1 MIKKKLSHL
10 VRSFWR
16 KNVSDHDSH
25 GSYIKSRRG
34 NRSNF
39 SIERLEPRIALD
51 AAGVQRPALE
61 RSHDIYLSNVGP
73 SPIVF
78 GKSDISITT
87 DSFVVTSVAH
97 GAVEKWTQAD
107 GWVDVSTKP
116 TTSNPRE
123 LLKLLQRRVFSKSD
137 RLRWIPAIQDLS
149 TDIATQAAFT
159 SRAKAF
165 EVHDWGRKTEESTD
179 PVTRPEPVENFAVT
193 QAVDGNFTAT
203 WGGVPADP
211 AIIRAEYG
219 VASGSDTGSHDG
231 WGMMRPDGGRFEASD
246 LVWHEGL
253 QRFFAVADDG
263 AYLATFTYD
272 GTAVTE
278 IGGPG
283 DYKVDRYWKVDV
295 GGLLTD
301 STVSSSDKAKLQE
314 MHIDQSTS
322 FEGLTFKQ
330 SSDATEASKIIYI
343 GVESEWDEENSG
355 PKIGNKIIEFNF
367 SDAFDGNGD
376 WVAGEGEQPGK
387 ITQVFDLGY
396 KHDNKDKGGKD
407 DPMPVHGDVSFAA
420 GLEALTFVPNQVS
433 GTEGLFYAGRQKDGK
448 VYKLDLKHSIAGIVG
463 AVERTGDFT
472 FDSVKNPGYP
482 DLGGLQ
488 YVEVGGSQ
496 YVLALFGEG
505 PKTTQDKTEVAR
517 SGGAVN
523 PDAVR
528 IALATLDGH
537 VTQTWDQEGAWN
549 EFDTDSDDWMTGLRG
564 PEGISYFEI
573 GGVPHLALAQDPGGS
588 QRDQGTNYD
597 PVNGFSPTDG
607 GRIGQV
613 KFFSGFD
620 LDTPQV
626 TSTLKFGNQL
636 TIPGIKGS
644 SYQIPQNQMT
654 AQQGLLSGPS
664 AILGSSLGTSTADVT
679 LHTTALHADGATTEK
694 TTATPGTS
702 FYQDKLTIVIR
713 HGEDDGHISRPV
725 AWKVNEENKKQN
737 ISINTLNV
745 SLNAEDVSVEKFF
758 GAKDSFTLDSDGVK
772 QANSFAVVLPQLVA
786 ELGSSGFVYQ
796 PISRVMVDSFKRD
809 GGDGTSNP
817 LNTIMPFIFTQA
829 NAGNK
834 IDVDLVVKN
843 GGQDYDAWVD
853 IAPDLKDRRLSP
865 LEGDGSVVIVST
877 RQGLFDPGKDKL
889 LDNAIIGQLNEL
901 YGLNGKNVLVNGEM
915 VPYLETKSW
924 KHTDK
929 HSPNTVEDSVF
940 NKNKDQVA
948 DPQKGTT
955 IYVYGDLDRN
965 PENGFE
971 VRVYTQNVD
980 TNNTYKEGHE
990 SWG

>member
-1 MIKKKLSHL
+1 MRKKQSQ
-10 VRSFWR
+10 
-16 KNVSDHDSH
+16 
-25 GSYIKSRRG
+25 
-34 NRSNF
+34 F
-39 SIERLEPRIALD
+39 SVERLEPRLALD
-51 AAGVQRPALE
+51 AGGVQRPALE
-61 RSHDIYLSNVGP
+61 ISHSVFLSSTGP
-73 SPIVF
+73 SPIVL
-78 GKSDISITT
+78 GKSNISIGT
-87 DSFVVTSVAH
+87 DSFVVTAVAQ
-97 GAVEKWTQAD
+97 GTVEKWVQAD
-107 GWVDVSTKP
+107 GWVDISTP
-116 TTSNPRE
+116 VTTSHPSH
-123 LLKLLQRRVFSKSD
+123 LIKLMRNRVFQRGD
-137 RLRWIPAIQDLS
+137 RLRWVPAATS
-149 TDIATQAAFT
+149 TNSTVGAQTAFT
-159 SRAKAF
+159 NRAKAF
-165 EVHDWGRKTEESTD
+165 EFIDFGGNTKEATD
-179 PVTRPEPVENFAVT
+179 PVLSPEPVENFAVT
-193 QAVDGNFTAT
+193 QTVDGNFRAT
-203 WGGVPADP
+203 WGGIPADP

-219 VASGSDTGSHDG
+219 GTSGSDTGSHDG
-231 WGMMRPDGGRFEASD
+231 WGLMRPDGGRFEASD
-246 LVWHEGL
+246 LVWHERL

-263 AYLATFTYD
+263 GYLATFTYD
-272 GTAVTE
+272 GTTVTE

-295 GGLLTD
+295 AGLLTD

-330 SSDATEASKIIYI
+330 SSDATEASKVIYI

-367 SDAFDGNGD
+367 SEAFDVNGD
-376 WVAGEGEQPGK
+376 WVFGEGEQPGK

-396 KHDNKDKGGKD
+396 KYDNKDKGGKD

-420 GLEALTFVPNQVS
+420 GLEALTFVPNEVN

-448 VYKLDLKHSIAGIVG
+448 VYKLNLNQSTTGIVG
-463 AVERTGDFT
+463 AVERIGDFT

-482 DLGGLQ
+482 DLGALQ

-505 PKTTQDKTEVAR
+505 PATTQGKTEDSR

-523 PDAVR
+523 PDAVQ

-549 EFDTDSDDWMTGLRG
+549 EFDTDSDDWMAGLRG
-564 PEGISYFEI
+564 PEGISYFKI
-573 GGVPHLALAQDPGGS
+573 DGVPHLAFAQDPGGS

-597 PVNGFSPTDG
+597 PSNGFSPTDG

-613 KFFSGFD
+613 KFFSGFE
-620 LDTPQV
+620 LDAPQV
-626 TSTLKFGNQL
+626 TSTLKVGSQL

-679 LHTTALHADGATTEK
+679 LHTTALHADGVTTEK
-694 TTATPGTS
+694 TTATLGTS

-713 HGEDDGHISRPV
+713 HGHDDDNWSGSRRENDFWKIPDSELPNSEDQ
-725 AWKVNEENKKQN
+725 KN
-737 ISINTLNV
+737 ISVNPLSHEIDSGKTVTASNYFGVGETLK
-745 SLNAEDVSVEKFF
+745 LNA
-758 GAKDSFTLDSDGVK
+758 DG
-772 QANSFAVVLPQLVA
+772 QNEAESFAKVLPDLV
-786 ELGSSGFVYQ
+786 EYLGYQ
-796 PISRVMVDSFKRD
+796 PISRVIVDSFIRSTKED
-809 GGDGTSNP
+809 GTYAGDGTSNP
-817 LNTIMPFIFTQA
+817 LNTIMPFIFNQA

-834 IDVDLVVKN
+834 IDVDLVVKD
-843 GGQDYDAWVD
+843 GGEDYDAWVD
-853 IAPDLKDRRLSP
+853 IATDLKDRRLSP

-877 RQGLFDPGKDKL
+877 RQGLFDPEKEKL
-889 LDNAIIGQLNEL
+889 KENAIIGQLNEL
-901 YGLNGKNVLVNGEM
+901 YGLNKKEVND
-915 VPYLETKSW
+915 VPYLETESW
-924 KHTDK
+924 THTNR
-929 HSPNTVEDSVF
+929 NTMIKKDSDF

-955 IYVYGDLDRN
+955 IYVYGDLDKN
-965 PENGFE
+965 SKNGFE
-971 VRVYTQNVD
+971 VQVYTQNVE
-980 TNNTYKEGHE
+980 NQTYDEGHE

>member
-1 MIKKKLSHL
+1 MS
-10 VRSFWR
+10 
-16 KNVSDHDSH
+16 
-25 GSYIKSRRG
+25 KSR
-34 NRSNF
+34 F
-39 SIERLEPRIALD
+39 SVERLEPRIALD
-51 AAGVQRPALE
+51 ATGVQRPTLE

-123 LLKLLQRRVFSKSD
+123 LLKLLQRRVFSKGD
-137 RLRWIPAIQDLS
+137 RLRWIPAVQDLS

-165 EVHDWGRKTEESTD
+165 EVHDWGPKTEESTD
-179 PVTRPEPVENFAVT
+179 PATRPEPVENFAVT
-193 QAVDGNFTAT
+193 QTVDGNFTAT

-211 AIIRAEYG
+211 TIIRAEYG

-263 AYLATFTYD
+263 GYLATFTYD

-367 SDAFDGNGD
+367 SEAFDVNGD
-376 WVAGEGEQPGK
+376 WVFGEGEQPGK

-420 GLEALTFVPNQVS
+420 GLEALTFVPNEVN

-448 VYKLDLKHSIAGIVG
+448 VYKLNLNQSTTGIVG

-482 DLGGLQ
+482 DLGALQ

-505 PKTTQDKTEVAR
+505 PATTQGKTEDSR

-573 GGVPHLALAQDPGGS
+573 NGVPHLAFAQDPGGS

-620 LDTPQV
+620 LDAPQV
-626 TSTLKFGNQL
+626 TSTLKVGNQL

-664 AILGSSLGTSTADVT
+664 AIFGSSLGTSTADVT
-679 LHTTALHADGATTEK
+679 LHTTALHADGTTTEK

-713 HGEDDGHISRPV
+713 HGEDEGNIPRPDDWTV
-725 AWKVNEENKKQN
+725 EKDKKQN
-737 ISINTLNV
+737 ISINTLNA
-745 SLNAEDVSVEKFF
+745 SLDVDVSVDEKF
-758 GAKDSFTLDSDGVK
+758 GAKDSFTLEIDGVK
-772 QANSFAVVLPQLVA
+772 QANSFVVVLPQLVA
-786 ELGSSGFVYQ
+786 DLGYR
-796 PISRVMVDSFKRD
+796 PISRVMVDSFKRP

-817 LNTIMPFIFTQA
+817 LNTIMPFIFDQA

-834 IDVDLVVKN
+834 IDVDLVVKD
-843 GGQDYDAWVD
+843 GGADYDAWVD

-877 RQGLFDPGKDKL
+877 RQGLFDPKKEEL
-889 LDNAIIGQLNEL
+889 QDNAIIGQLNEL
-901 YGLNGKNVLVNGEM
+901 YGLNGKNVLVNDKM

-929 HSPNTVEDSVF
+929 HFPNTEEDSVF
-940 NKNKDQVA
+940 DKNKDQVA

-955 IYVYGDLDRN
+955 IYVYGDLDKN
-965 PENGFE
+965 QIGFE
-971 VRVYTQNVD
+971 VWVYTQNAD
-980 TNNTYKEGHE
+980 NKTYHEGHE
-990 SWG
+990 SWH

>member
-1 MIKKKLSHL
+1 MS
-10 VRSFWR
+10 
-16 KNVSDHDSH
+16 
-25 GSYIKSRRG
+25 KSR
-34 NRSNF
+34 F
-39 SIERLEPRIALD
+39 SVERLEPRIALD

-420 GLEALTFVPNQVS
+420 GLEALTFVPNEVN

-448 VYKLDLKHSIAGIVG
+448 VYKLNLNQSTTGIVG
-463 AVERTGDFT
+463 AVERIGDFT

-482 DLGGLQ
+482 DLGALQ

-597 PVNGFSPTDG
+597 PSNGFSPTDG

-626 TSTLKFGNQL
+626 TSTLKVGNQL

-679 LHTTALHADGATTEK
+679 LHTTALHADGTTTEK

-713 HGEDDGHISRPV
+713 HGEDEGDIPRPD

-834 IDVDLVVKN
+834 IDVDLVVKDD
-843 GGQDYDAWVD
+843 GKDYDAWVD

-877 RQGLFDPGKDKL
+877 RQGLFDPGKDEL
-889 LDNAIIGQLNEL
+889 QENAIIGQLNEL

>member
-1 MIKKKLSHL
+1 MRKKQSQ
-10 VRSFWR
+10 
-16 KNVSDHDSH
+16 
-25 GSYIKSRRG
+25 
-34 NRSNF
+34 F
-39 SIERLEPRIALD
+39 SVERLEPRLALD
-51 AAGVQRPALE
+51 AGGVQRPTLE

-73 SPIVF
+73 APIVF

-87 DSFVVTSVAH
+87 DSFVVTAVAH
-97 GAVEKWTQAD
+97 GTVEKWVQAD

-123 LLKLLQRRVFSKSD
+123 LLKLLQRRVFSKGD
-137 RLRWIPAIQDLS
+137 RLRWIPAVQDLS

-211 AIIRAEYG
+211 TIIRAEYG
-219 VASGSDTGSHDG
+219 VASGSDAGSHDG
-231 WGMMRPDGGRFEASD
+231 WGMMRPDSGRFEASD

-263 AYLATFTYD
+263 GYLATFTYD
-272 GTAVTE
+272 GTTVTE
-278 IGGPG
+278 VGGPG

-295 GGLLTD
+295 AGLLAD

-367 SDAFDGNGD
+367 SEAFDVNGD
-376 WVAGEGEQPGK
+376 WVFGEGEQPGK

-420 GLEALTFVPNQVS
+420 GLEALTFVPNEVN

-448 VYKLDLKHSIAGIVG
+448 VYKLNLNQSTTGIVG
-463 AVERTGDFT
+463 AVERIGDFT

-482 DLGGLQ
+482 DLGALQ

-505 PKTTQDKTEVAR
+505 PATTQGKTEDSR

-549 EFDTDSDDWMTGLRG
+549 EFDTESDDWMTSLRG

-573 GGVPHLALAQDPGGS
+573 NGVPHLAFAQDPGGS

-620 LDTPQV
+620 LDAPQV
-626 TSTLKFGNQL
+626 TSTLKVNEDL
-636 TIPGIKGS
+636 TIPGIRGGS
-644 SYQIPQNQMT
+644 YELPAQQSRTKSQQFKLYSTALNSDGTTSVYQSNVAIPVVHYEEYEATGKSESLSFETLDGWTVFEYDDQHSQAKYVRENVTIDPDGSLRIKVTARESDGKPLSGRVMSNHRQKYGLIIYKTKQIPKAVT
-654 AQQGLLSGPS
+654 ADSMLSHLWPALWTVGWIDDEHPWPEKGEIDVMETVRSHAERPDFTSRIMAKTEGFSIPVDYTKKYYASIPQEANGIEEIQTVLPS
-664 AILGSSLGTSTADVT
+664 AASWSEP
-679 LHTTALHADGATTEK
+679 HT
-694 TTATPGTS
+694 
-702 FYQDKLTIVIR
+702 
-713 HGEDDGHISRPV
+713 
-725 AWKVNEENKKQN
+725 
-737 ISINTLNV
+737 
-745 SLNAEDVSVEKFF
+745 
-758 GAKDSFTLDSDGVK
+758 
-772 QANSFAVVLPQLVA
+772 FAVDWYEVNDEAGSQTDVMFDFYLDV
-786 ELGSSGFVYQ
+786 EVGSSGYLVPMAGSNGTVS
-796 PISRVMVDSFKRD
+796 PIKSYSLKEEVEAYNANPVD
-809 GGDGTSNP
+809 G
-817 LNTIMPFIFTQA
+817 
-829 NAGNK
+829 
-834 IDVDLVVKN
+834 V
-843 GGQDYDAWVD
+843 
-853 IAPDLKDRRLSP
+853 RL
-865 LEGDGSVVIVST
+865 
-877 RQGLFDPGKDKL
+877 PGW
-889 LDNAIIGQLNEL
+889 E
-901 YGLNGKNVLVNGEM
+901 E
-915 VPYLETKSW
+915 
-924 KHTDK
+924 
-929 HSPNTVEDSVF
+929 VF
-940 NKNKDQVA
+940 
-948 DPQKGTT
+948 
-955 IYVYGDLDRN
+955 
-965 PENGFE
+965 
-971 VRVYTQNVD
+971 
-980 TNNTYKEGHE
+980 E
-990 SWG
+990 SWGRHGVVLNVAVGGDWNGNYNDQITVGGANSDFATHLPVDGTADMVIEYVKAFTRSD

>member
-1 MIKKKLSHL
+1 MIKKKFSDR

-16 KNVSDHDSH
+16 RGSSDQHLR
-25 GSYIKSRRG
+25 GSYVKSRRMSKS
-34 NRSNF
+34 RF
-39 SIERLEPRIALD
+39 SVERLEPRIALD
-51 AAGVQRPALE
+51 AAGVQRPTLE

-123 LLKLLQRRVFSKSD
+123 LLKLLQRRVFSKGD
-137 RLRWIPAIQDLS
+137 RLRWIPAVQDLS

-165 EVHDWGRKTEESTD
+165 EVHDWGPKTEESTD
-179 PVTRPEPVENFAVT
+179 PTTRPEPVENFAVT
-193 QAVDGNFTAT
+193 QTVDGNFTAT

-211 AIIRAEYG
+211 TIIRAEYG
-219 VASGSDTGSHDG
+219 VASGSDAGSHDG
-231 WGMMRPDGGRFEASD
+231 WGMMRPDSGRFEASD

-263 AYLATFTYD
+263 GYLATFTYD
-272 GTAVTE
+272 GTTVTE

-322 FEGLTFKQ
+322 FEGLTFKK
-330 SSDATEASKIIYI
+330 SSDATESSKIIYI

-367 SDAFDGNGD
+367 SEAFDVNGD
-376 WVAGEGEQPGK
+376 WVFGEGEQPGK

-407 DPMPVHGDVSFAA
+407 APMPVHGDVSFAA
-420 GLEALTFVPNQVS
+420 GLEALTFVPNEVN

-448 VYKLDLKHSIAGIVG
+448 VYKLNLNQSTTGIVG
-463 AVERTGDFT
+463 AVERIGDFT

-482 DLGGLQ
+482 DLGALQ

-505 PKTTQDKTEVAR
+505 PKTTQDKTEDSR

-537 VTQTWDQEGAWN
+537 VTQTWDQEGTWN

-620 LDTPQV
+620 LDAPQV
-626 TSTLKFGNQL
+626 TSTLKVGNQL

-644 SYQIPQNQMT
+644 SYQIPQNQVT

-679 LHTTALHADGATTEK
+679 LHTTALHADGVTTEK
-694 TTATPGTS
+694 TTATLGTS

-713 HGEDDGHISRPV
+713 HGEDDGNISRPDD
-725 AWKVNEENKKQN
+725 WEVNEEKKQN
-737 ISINTLNV
+737 ISINTLND
-745 SLNAEDVSVEKFF
+745 SLEAVDVSVDEKF
-758 GAKDSFTLDSDGVK
+758 GAKDSFTLKSEGVK
-772 QANSFAVVLPQLVA
+772 QANSFAVVLPQLVDD
-786 ELGSSGFVYQ
+786 LGYR
-796 PISRVMVDSFKRD
+796 PISRVMVDSFRRPD
-809 GGDGTSNP
+809 DVVGTSNP

-834 IDVDLVVKN
+834 IDVDLVVLKN

-853 IAPDLKDRRLSP
+853 IDSDLKDRRLSP

-877 RQGLFDPGKDKL
+877 RQGLFDPDKEKL
-889 LDNAIIGQLNEL
+889 LENAIIGQLNEL
-901 YGLNGKNVLVNGEM
+901 YGLNGKNVLVNDEM
-915 VPYLETKSW
+915 VPYLKTKSW

-929 HSPNTVEDSVF
+929 RYHTVKDSVF

-971 VRVYTQNVD
+971 VQVYTQNAD
-980 TNNTYKEGHE
+980 DQTYHEGHE

>member
-1 MIKKKLSHL
+1 MIKKKFSDL

-16 KNVSDHDSH
+16 KGSSDIHLHDS
-25 GSYIKSRRG
+25 YVKSRRTSKS
-34 NRSNF
+34 RF
-39 SIERLEPRIALD
+39 SVERLEPRIALD
-51 AAGVQRPALE
+51 AAGVQRPTLE

-123 LLKLLQRRVFSKSD
+123 LLKLLQRRVFSKGD
-137 RLRWIPAIQDLS
+137 RLRWIPAVQNLS
-149 TDIATQAAFT
+149 TDIGTQAAFT
-159 SRAKAF
+159 RRAKAF
-165 EVHDWGRKTEESTD
+165 EVYDWGPKTEESTD
-179 PVTRPEPVENFAVT
+179 PATRPEPVENFAVT
-193 QAVDGNFTAT
+193 QTTDGNFTAT

-211 AIIRAEYG
+211 TIIRAEYG
-219 VASGSDTGSHDG
+219 VASGSDAGSHDG
-231 WGMMRPDGGRFEASD
+231 WGMMRPDSGRFEASD

-263 AYLATFTYD
+263 GYLATFTYD
-272 GTAVTE
+272 GTTVTE

-295 GGLLTD
+295 AGLLTD

-314 MHIDQSTS
+314 MQIDQSTS

-330 SSDATEASKIIYI
+330 SSDATESSKIIYI

-367 SDAFDGNGD
+367 SEAFDVNGD
-376 WVAGEGEQPGK
+376 WVFGEGEQPGK

-420 GLEALTFVPNQVS
+420 GLEALTFVPNEVN

-448 VYKLDLKHSIAGIVG
+448 VYKLNLNQSTTGIVG
-463 AVERTGDFT
+463 AVERIGDFT

-482 DLGGLQ
+482 DLGALQ

-505 PKTTQDKTEVAR
+505 PATTQGKTEDSR

-573 GGVPHLALAQDPGGS
+573 DGVPHLAFAQDPGGS

-597 PVNGFSPTDG
+597 PSNGFSPTDG

-620 LDTPQV
+620 LDAPQV
-626 TSTLKFGNQL
+626 TSTLKVGSQL

-679 LHTTALHADGATTEK
+679 LHTTALHADGVTTEK
-694 TTATPGTS
+694 TTATLGTS

-713 HGEDDGHISRPV
+713 HGEDEGNIPRPDDWTV
-725 AWKVNEENKKQN
+725 EKDKKQN
-737 ISINTLNV
+737 ISINTLNA
-745 SLNAEDVSVEKFF
+745 SLDVDVSVDEKF
-758 GAKDSFTLDSDGVK
+758 GAKDSFTLEIDGVK
-772 QANSFAVVLPQLVA
+772 QANSFVVVLPQLVA
-786 ELGSSGFVYQ
+786 DLGYQ
-796 PISRVMVDSFKRD
+796 PISRVMVDSFKRP

-817 LNTIMPFIFTQA
+817 LNTIMPFIFDQA

-834 IDVDLVVKN
+834 IDVDLVVKD

-853 IAPDLKDRRLSP
+853 IATDLKDRRLSP

-877 RQGLFDPGKDKL
+877 RQGLFDPDKNIL
-889 LDNAIIGQLNEL
+889 QENAIIGQLNEL
-901 YGLNGKNVLVNGEM
+901 YGLNKKEVNG
-915 VPYLETKSW
+915 VPYLETESW
-924 KHTDK
+924 THNNQPSD
-929 HSPNTVEDSVF
+929 F

-955 IYVYGDLDRN
+955 IYVYGDLDKN
-965 PENGFE
+965 SKNGFE
-971 VRVYTQNVD
+971 VQVYTQNFE
-980 TNNTYKEGHE
+980 NQTYDEGHWA
-990 SWG
+990 WG

>member
-10 VRSFWR
+10 VNFFWR

-137 RLRWIPAIQDLS
+137 RLRWIPAITDSS
-149 TDIATQAAFT
+149 TDIATLAAFT

-482 DLGGLQ
+482 DLGALQ

-505 PKTTQDKTEVAR
+505 PATTQGKTEDSR
-517 SGGAVN
+517 SGGVVN

-549 EFDTDSDDWMTGLRG
+549 EFDTESDDWMTSLRG

-573 GGVPHLALAQDPGGS
+573 DGVPHLALAQDPGGS

-597 PVNGFSPTDG
+597 PSNGFSPTDG

-626 TSTLKFGNQL
+626 TSTLKVGNQL

-664 AILGSSLGTSTADVT
+664 AIFGSSLGTSTADVT
-679 LHTTALHADGATTEK
+679 LHTTALHADGTTTEK

-713 HGEDDGHISRPV
+713 HGEDEGDISRPV
-725 AWKVNEENKKQN
+725 DWKVNEVENKKN
-737 ISINTLNV
+737 ITINTLNA

-758 GAKDSFTLDSDGVK
+758 GAKDSFTLHSDGVE
-772 QANSFAVVLPQLVA
+772 QASSFAVVLPKLVA
-786 ELGSSGFVYQ
+786 ELGSSGFDYQ

-809 GGDGTSNP
+809 GDDTGTSNP

-834 IDVDLVVKN
+834 IDVDLVVKDD
-843 GGQDYDAWVD
+843 GEDYEAWVD

-877 RQGLFDPGKDKL
+877 RQGLFDPEKEFL
-889 LDNAIIGQLNEL
+889 RENAIIGQLNEL
-901 YGLNGKNVLVNGEM
+901 YGLNGKNVLVNNEK

-929 HSPNTVEDSVF
+929 RTKTEEDSDF
-940 NKNKDQVA
+940 NINKDQVA

-965 PENGFE
+965 QEGFE

-980 TNNTYKEGHE
+980 TNKYKEGHE
-990 SWG
+990 SWA

>member
-1 MIKKKLSHL
+1 MIKKKFSDL

-16 KNVSDHDSH
+16 KGSSDIHLHDS
-25 GSYIKSRRG
+25 YVKSRRTSKS
-34 NRSNF
+34 RF
-39 SIERLEPRIALD
+39 SVERLEPRIALD
-51 AAGVQRPALE
+51 AAGVQRPTLE

-123 LLKLLQRRVFSKSD
+123 LLKLLQRRVFSKGD
-137 RLRWIPAIQDLS
+137 RLRWIPAVQNLS
-149 TDIATQAAFT
+149 TDIGTQAAFT
-159 SRAKAF
+159 RRAKAF
-165 EVHDWGRKTEESTD
+165 EVYDWGPKTEESTD
-179 PVTRPEPVENFAVT
+179 PATRPEPVENFAVT
-193 QAVDGNFTAT
+193 QTTDGNFTAT

-211 AIIRAEYG
+211 TIIRAEYG
-219 VASGSDTGSHDG
+219 VASGSDAGSHDG
-231 WGMMRPDGGRFEASD
+231 WGMMRPDSGRFEASD

-263 AYLATFTYD
+263 GYLATFTYD
-272 GTAVTE
+272 GTTVTE

-322 FEGLTFKQ
+322 FEGLTFKK
-330 SSDATEASKIIYI
+330 SSDATESSKIIYI

-367 SDAFDGNGD
+367 SEAFDVNGD
-376 WVAGEGEQPGK
+376 WVFGEGEQPGK

-396 KHDNKDKGGKD
+396 IHDNKDKGGKD

-420 GLEALTFVPNQVS
+420 GLEALTFVPNEVN

-448 VYKLDLKHSIAGIVG
+448 VYKLNLNQSTTGIVG
-463 AVERTGDFT
+463 AVERIGDFT

-482 DLGGLQ
+482 DLGALQ

-505 PKTTQDKTEVAR
+505 PKTTQDKTEDSR

-573 GGVPHLALAQDPGGS
+573 DGVPHLAFAQDPGGS

-597 PVNGFSPTDG
+597 PSNGFSPTDG

-620 LDTPQV
+620 LDAPQV
-626 TSTLKFGNQL
+626 TSTLKVGSQL

-679 LHTTALHADGATTEK
+679 LHTTALHADGVTTEK
-694 TTATPGTS
+694 TTATLGTS

-713 HGEDDGHISRPV
+713 HGEDEGNIPRPDDWTV
-725 AWKVNEENKKQN
+725 EKDKKQN
-737 ISINTLNV
+737 ISINTLNA
-745 SLNAEDVSVEKFF
+745 SLDVDVSVDEKF
-758 GAKDSFTLDSDGVK
+758 GAKDSFTLEIDGVK
-772 QANSFAVVLPQLVA
+772 QANSFVVVLPQLVA
-786 ELGSSGFVYQ
+786 DLGYQ
-796 PISRVMVDSFKRD
+796 PISRVMVDSFKRP

-817 LNTIMPFIFTQA
+817 LNTIMPFIFDQA

-834 IDVDLVVKN
+834 IDVDLVVKD

-853 IAPDLKDRRLSP
+853 IATDLKDRRLSP

-877 RQGLFDPGKDKL
+877 RQGLFDPGKEELQK
-889 LDNAIIGQLNEL
+889 NAIIGQLNAL
-901 YGLNGKNVLVNGEM
+901 YGLNDKWVNDNE
-915 VPYLETKSW
+915 YLETESW
-924 KHTDK
+924 THNNQPSD
-929 HSPNTVEDSVF
+929 F

-955 IYVYGDLDRN
+955 IYVYGDLDKN
-965 PENGFE
+965 SKNGFE
-971 VRVYTQNVD
+971 VQVYTQNFE
-980 TNNTYKEGHE
+980 NQTYDEGHE

>member
-1 MIKKKLSHL
+1 MIKKKFSDL

-16 KNVSDHDSH
+16 KGSSDIHLHDS
-25 GSYIKSRRG
+25 YVKSRRTSKS
-34 NRSNF
+34 RF
-39 SIERLEPRIALD
+39 SVERLEPRIALD
-51 AAGVQRPALE
+51 AAGVQRPTLE

-123 LLKLLQRRVFSKSD
+123 LLKLLQRRVFSKGD
-137 RLRWIPAIQDLS
+137 RLRWIPAVQNLS
-149 TDIATQAAFT
+149 TDIGTQAAFT
-159 SRAKAF
+159 RRAKAF
-165 EVHDWGRKTEESTD
+165 EVYDWGPKTEESTD
-179 PVTRPEPVENFAVT
+179 PATRPEPVENFAVT
-193 QAVDGNFTAT
+193 QTTDGNFTAT

-211 AIIRAEYG
+211 TIIRAEYG
-219 VASGSDTGSHDG
+219 VASGSDAGSHDG
-231 WGMMRPDGGRFEASD
+231 WGMMRPDSGRFEASD

-263 AYLATFTYD
+263 GYLATFTYD
-272 GTAVTE
+272 GTTVTE

-295 GGLLTD
+295 AGLLTD

-314 MHIDQSTS
+314 MQIDQSTS

-330 SSDATEASKIIYI
+330 SSDATESSKIIYI

-367 SDAFDGNGD
+367 SEAFDVNGD
-376 WVAGEGEQPGK
+376 WVFGEGEQPGK

-420 GLEALTFVPNQVS
+420 GLEALTFVPNEVN

-448 VYKLDLKHSIAGIVG
+448 VYKLNLNQSTTGIVG
-463 AVERTGDFT
+463 AVERIGDFT

-482 DLGGLQ
+482 DLGALQ

-505 PKTTQDKTEVAR
+505 PATTQGKTEDSR

-537 VTQTWDQEGAWN
+537 VTQTWDQEGTWN

-573 GGVPHLALAQDPGGS
+573 GGVPHLALAQDPGSS

-620 LDTPQV
+620 LDAPQV
-626 TSTLKFGNQL
+626 TSTLKVGNQL

-644 SYQIPQNQMT
+644 SYQIPQNQVT

-679 LHTTALHADGATTEK
+679 LHTTALHADGVTTEK
-694 TTATPGTS
+694 TTATLGTS

-713 HGEDDGHISRPV
+713 HGEDDGNISRPDD
-725 AWKVNEENKKQN
+725 WEVNENKKQN
-737 ISINTLNV
+737 ISINTLNA
-745 SLNAEDVSVEKFF
+745 SLEAVDVSVDEKF
-758 GAKDSFTLDSDGVK
+758 GAKDSFTLKSEGVK
-772 QANSFAVVLPQLVA
+772 QANSFAVVLPQLVDD
-786 ELGSSGFVYQ
+786 LGYQ
-796 PISRVMVDSFKRD
+796 PISRVIVDSFIRSTKED
-809 GGDGTSNP
+809 GTYAGDGTSNP
-817 LNTIMPFIFTQA
+817 LNTIMPFIFNQA

-834 IDVDLVVKN
+834 IDVDLVVKD
-843 GGQDYDAWVD
+843 GGEDYDAWVD
-853 IAPDLKDRRLSP
+853 IATDLKDRRLSP

-877 RQGLFDPGKDKL
+877 RQGLFDPDKEKL
-889 LDNAIIGQLNEL
+889 LENAIIGQLNEL
-901 YGLNGKNVLVNGEM
+901 YGLNGKNVLVNDEM
-915 VPYLETKSW
+915 VPYLKTKSW

-929 HSPNTVEDSVF
+929 RYNTVKDSVF

-971 VRVYTQNVD
+971 VQVYTQNAD
-980 TNNTYKEGHE
+980 DETYHEGHE

>member
-10 VRSFWR
+10 VSSFWR

-73 SPIVF
+73 SPIVV

-179 PVTRPEPVENFAVT
+179 PATRPEPVENFAVT

-203 WGGVPADP
+203 WRGVPADP

-263 AYLATFTYD
+263 GYLATFTYD

-301 STVSSSDKAKLQE
+301 STVSDSDKAKLQE

-420 GLEALTFVPNQVS
+420 GLEALTFVPNQVN

-448 VYKLDLKHSIAGIVG
+448 VYKLNLKHSSAGIVG

-482 DLGGLQ
+482 DLGALQ

-537 VTQTWDQEGAWN
+537 VTQTWDQEGTWN
-549 EFDTDSDDWMTGLRG
+549 EFDTDSDDWMTSLRG

-626 TSTLKFGNQL
+626 TSTLKVGNQL

-654 AQQGLLSGPS
+654 AQQDLLSGPS
-664 AILGSSLGTSTADVT
+664 AILGSSLGTSTANVT

-713 HGEDDGHISRPV
+713 HGEDNGHISRPV
-725 AWKVNEENKKQN
+725 AWKVNEGKNEN
-737 ISINTLNV
+737 ITINTLNA
-745 SLNAEDVSVEKFF
+745 SLEAEDVSVDEKF
-758 GAKDSFTLDSDGVK
+758 GAKDSFTLNSDGVK
-772 QANSFAVVLPQLVA
+772 QANSFAVVLPKLVT
-786 ELGSSGFVYQ
+786 ELGSSGFDYQ
-796 PISRVMVDSFKRD
+796 PISRVMVDSFKRL

-834 IDVDLVVKN
+834 IDVDLVVKDD
-843 GGQDYDAWVD
+843 GEDYDAWVD

-877 RQGLFDPGKDKL
+877 RQGLFDPGKEKL
-889 LDNAIIGQLNEL
+889 KENAIIGQLNEL
-901 YGLNGKNVLVNGEM
+901 YGLNDEEKTVNGEQ
-915 VPYLETKSW
+915 YLKTESW
-924 KHTDK
+924 MHNDQ
-929 HSPNTVEDSVF
+929 SSVF

-971 VRVYTQNVD
+971 VQVYTQNPS
-980 TNNTYKEGHE
+980 NKTYQVGHFR
-990 SWG
+990 W

>member
-1 MIKKKLSHL
+1 MKLTRKKQSQ
-10 VRSFWR
+10 
-16 KNVSDHDSH
+16 
-25 GSYIKSRRG
+25 
-34 NRSNF
+34 F
-39 SIERLEPRIALD
+39 SVERLEPRLALD
-51 AAGVQRPALE
+51 AGGVQRPELE
-61 RSHDIYLSNVGP
+61 ISHSVFLSGTGP
-73 SPIVF
+73 SPIVL
-78 GKSDISITT
+78 GKSDISIGT
-87 DSFVVTSVAH
+87 DSFVVTAVAH
-97 GAVEKWTQAD
+97 GTVEKWVQAD
-107 GWVDVSTKP
+107 GWVDISTP
-116 TTSNPRE
+116 VTTSHPSH
-123 LLKLLQRRVFSKSD
+123 LMKLMRNRVFQRGD
-137 RLRWIPAIQDLS
+137 RLRWVPAVTS
-149 TDIATQAAFT
+149 TNSTVGAQTAFT

-165 EVHDWGRKTEESTD
+165 EVTDFGGNTKEATD
-179 PVTRPEPVENFAVT
+179 PVLIPEPVENFAVT

-203 WGGVPADP
+203 WGAVPADP
-211 AIIRAEYG
+211 TIIRAEYG
-219 VASGSDTGSHDG
+219 VASGSDAGSHDG
-231 WGMMRPDGGRFEASD
+231 WGMMRPDSGRFEASD

-253 QRFFAVADDG
+253 QRFFTVADEG
-263 AYLATFTYD
+263 GYLATYTYD
-272 GTAVTE
+272 GTTVSE

-295 GGLLTD
+295 AGLLTD

-330 SSDATEASKIIYI
+330 SSDATTASKVIYI
-343 GVESEWDEENSG
+343 GVESEWDEEHDG

-367 SDAFDGNGD
+367 SEAFDVNGD
-376 WVAGEGEQPGK
+376 WVAGEGEQPGE

-396 KHDNKDKGGKD
+396 KHDNKNKGGED

-420 GLEALTFVPNQVS
+420 GLEALTFVPNEVN

-448 VYKLDLKHSIAGIVG
+448 VYKLNLNQSTSGIVG

-482 DLGGLQ
+482 DLGALQ

-505 PKTTQDKTEVAR
+505 PATTQGKTEDSR

-549 EFDTDSDDWMTGLRG
+549 EFDTESDDWMTSLRG

-573 GGVPHLALAQDPGGS
+573 DGVPHLALAQDPGGS

-597 PVNGFSPTDG
+597 PSNGFSPTDG

-626 TSTLKFGNQL
+626 TSTLKVGNQL

-664 AILGSSLGTSTADVT
+664 AIFGSSLGTSTADVT
-679 LHTTALHADGATTEK
+679 LHTTALHADGTTTEK

-713 HGEDDGHISRPV
+713 HGKDEGNISRPD
-725 AWKVNEENKKQN
+725 AWEVDEGKNEN

-758 GAKDSFTLDSDGVK
+758 GAKDSFTLEINGVK

-786 ELGSSGFVYQ
+786 DLGSSSFDYQ
-796 PISRVMVDSFKRD
+796 PISRVMVDSFKRPS
-809 GGDGTSNP
+809 GDGTSNP
-817 LNTIMPFIFTQA
+817 LNTIMPFIFDQA

-843 GGQDYDAWVD
+843 GGEDYDAWVD

-877 RQGLFDPGKDKL
+877 RQGLFDPEKGEL
-889 LDNAIIGQLNEL
+889 QENAIIGQLNEL
-901 YGLNGKNVLVNGEM
+901 YGLNKKEVNGEK
-915 VPYLETKSW
+915 YLKTESW
-924 KHTDK
+924 THNNQPSD
-929 HSPNTVEDSVF
+929 F

-955 IYVYGDLDRN
+955 IYVYGDLDGN
-965 PENGFE
+965 SENGFE
-971 VRVYTQNVD
+971 VQVYTQNVE
-980 TNNTYKEGHE
+980 NQTYDEGHW
-990 SWG
+990 S

>member
-1 MIKKKLSHL
+1 MIKKKFSDL

-16 KNVSDHDSH
+16 KGSSDIHLHDS
-25 GSYIKSRRG
+25 YVKSRRTSKS
-34 NRSNF
+34 RF
-39 SIERLEPRIALD
+39 SVERLEPRIALD
-51 AAGVQRPALE
+51 AAGVQRPTLE

-123 LLKLLQRRVFSKSD
+123 LLKLLQRRVFSKGD
-137 RLRWIPAIQDLS
+137 RLRWIPAVQNLS
-149 TDIATQAAFT
+149 TDIGTQAAFT
-159 SRAKAF
+159 RRAKAF
-165 EVHDWGRKTEESTD
+165 EVYDWGPKTEESTD
-179 PVTRPEPVENFAVT
+179 PATRPEPVENFAVT
-193 QAVDGNFTAT
+193 QTTDGNLTAT

-211 AIIRAEYG
+211 TIIRAEYG
-219 VASGSDTGSHDG
+219 VASGSDAGSHDG
-231 WGMMRPDGGRFEASD
+231 WGMMRPDSGRFEASD

-263 AYLATFTYD
+263 GYLATFTYD
-272 GTAVTE
+272 GTTVTE

-295 GGLLTD
+295 AGLLTD

-314 MHIDQSTS
+314 MQIDQSTS

-330 SSDATEASKIIYI
+330 SSDATESSKIIYI

-367 SDAFDGNGD
+367 SEAFDVNGD
-376 WVAGEGEQPGK
+376 WVFGEGEQPGK

-420 GLEALTFVPNQVS
+420 GLEALTFVPNEVN

-448 VYKLDLKHSIAGIVG
+448 VYKLNLNQSTTGIVG
-463 AVERTGDFT
+463 AVERIGDFT

-482 DLGGLQ
+482 DLGALQ

-505 PKTTQDKTEVAR
+505 PATTQGKTEDSR

-573 GGVPHLALAQDPGGS
+573 DGVPHLAFAQDPGGS

-597 PVNGFSPTDG
+597 PSNGFSPTDG

-620 LDTPQV
+620 LDAPQV
-626 TSTLKFGNQL
+626 TSTLKVGSQL

-679 LHTTALHADGATTEK
+679 LHTTALHADGVTTEK
-694 TTATPGTS
+694 TTATLGTS

-713 HGEDDGHISRPV
+713 HGEDEGNIPRPDDWTV
-725 AWKVNEENKKQN
+725 EKDKKQN
-737 ISINTLNV
+737 ISINTLNAFLDV
-745 SLNAEDVSVEKFF
+745 DVSVDEKF
-758 GAKDSFTLDSDGVK
+758 GAKDSFTLEIDGVK
-772 QANSFAVVLPQLVA
+772 QANSFVVVLPQLVA
-786 ELGSSGFVYQ
+786 DLGYQ
-796 PISRVMVDSFKRD
+796 PISRVMVDSFKRP

-834 IDVDLVVKN
+834 IDVDLVVKD
-843 GGQDYDAWVD
+843 GGEDYDAWVD
-853 IAPDLKDRRLSP
+853 IATDLKDRRLSP

-877 RQGLFDPGKDKL
+877 RQGLFDPKKEEL
-889 LDNAIIGQLNEL
+889 QDNAIIGQLNEL
-901 YGLNGKNVLVNGEM
+901 YGLNDKWVNDRE
-915 VPYLETKSW
+915 YLETESW
-924 KHTDK
+924 THNNQPSD
-929 HSPNTVEDSVF
+929 F

-955 IYVYGDLDRN
+955 IYVYGDLDKN
-965 PENGFE
+965 SKNGFE
-971 VRVYTQNVD
+971 VQVYTQNFE
-980 TNNTYKEGHE
+980 NQTYDEGHWA
-990 SWG
+990 WG